1 MVSIFTVILI
11 KYVGFH
17 LYMLILI
24 ISHGGR
30 FFKKTAPC
38 LDSCHWDTK
47 QSNYTDD
54 LTWIRLNK
62 YICRKFT
69 ARQQLVGFRS
79 RPFLRSPEGLFVI

>member
-1 MVSIFTVILI
+1 
-11 KYVGFH
+11 
-17 LYMLILI
+17 MLILI

-30 FFKKTAPC
+30 FFEKTAPC

-47 QSNYTDD
+47 QSKYTDD

-79 RPFLRSPEGLFVI
+79 RPFLRSREGLVVI